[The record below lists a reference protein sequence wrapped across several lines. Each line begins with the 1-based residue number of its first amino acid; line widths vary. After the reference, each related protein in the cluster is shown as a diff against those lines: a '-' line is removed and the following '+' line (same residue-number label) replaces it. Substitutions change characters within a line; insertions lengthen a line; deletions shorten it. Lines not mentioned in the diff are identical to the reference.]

1 MRSSLFH
8 GSRPLQRQE
17 IIIGTAR
24 SVNHRVDALD
34 ARVTLGL
41 HLNGRSDH
49 FVTFL
54 ESLDLRKRDQREP
67 SVQRRSDPLIRT
79 LVTLVT
85 LCYGL

>member
-34 ARVTLGL
+34 TRVMVGPY
-41 HLNGRSDH
+41 LNRHSDH
-49 FVTFL
+49 RVTFL
-54 ESLDLRKRDQREP
+54 VSL
-67 SVQRRSDPLIRT
+67 
-79 LVTLVT
+79 
-85 LCYGL
+85 GFA